1 MTAAMLDTVVP
12 HHCSGSCSAQ
22 PGRGPKRMLLGD
34 EALSSTAPETST
46 SADPGALRTDVDRDD
61 ALVNHAQL
69 YPVSILTC
77 LVFRYSSR
85 P

>member
-22 PGRGPKRMLLGD
+22 PGRGPKRFYGRRGAVQHCPRD
-34 EALSSTAPETST
+34 VHQRR
-46 SADPGALRTDVDRDD
+46 PGALRTDVDRDD